1 MPIRAKRAHVCGSVA
16 EWKTK
21 IQWSEPK
28 LKLFPFCQQSKRLK
42 KNNVRMFCFKAFYLY
57 IYIYTSCSFFI
68 HFQGTSQSLFDQSQS
83 TAVEEEKPVLTESIL
98 SAAEWGEGCE
108 VGASRGGNCMGCV
121 CKQGSIHLTCSSR
134 GEAQGANSHP
144 LGPSV
149 AAGSSST
156 ATVWARRCQQ
166 NGFLAVCR
174 NADFCYK
181 AQCCWER

>member
-57 IYIYTSCSFFI
+57 IYIYI
-68 HFQGTSQSLFDQSQS
+68 HPVPFSS
-83 TAVEEEKPVLTESIL
+83 TFRGHLKVCLINPNLQLWRRKNQFWQSIL

-134 GEAQGANSHP
+134 GEAQGANSCP
-144 LGPSV
+144 LRPSV

-174 NADFCYK
+174 NADFC
-181 AQCCWER
+181 

>member
-1 MPIRAKRAHVCGSVA
+1 M
-16 EWKTK
+16 
-21 IQWSEPK
+21 
-28 LKLFPFCQQSKRLK
+28 
-42 KNNVRMFCFKAFYLY
+42 
-57 IYIYTSCSFFI
+57 
-68 HFQGTSQSLFDQSQS
+68 
-83 TAVEEEKPVLTESIL
+83 EEEKPVLTESIL

-134 GEAQGANSHP
+134 GEAQGANSCP
-144 LGPSV
+144 LRPSV